1 MGRILYDS
9 LPMRNSI
16 AVRNLPL
23 ASFIWCLLTRA
34 VPKLMSQL
42 YEESIFI
49 SIGHREFQIP
59 RDILTDAG
67 NSPNYFS
74 LGFGALFSSKDEVFP
89 GIDREGLLRPPSL
102 LPPSVPNRSADT
114 FAELLR
120 LLQGYPVDIR
130 NETHRQDLLRDARYF
145 HFKGLE
151 QRLIPHHISYNPI
164 RGIDEITIRLENIQK
179 SGVSIN
185 HTVDADDGDAPTGT
199 VNYARPY
206 VDERPAQLILEIAGQ
221 TTRLH
226 FTPEGPRVEF
236 FRDTR
241 TRFTKLLEVIA
252 TKLGMPPTTQPLGLL
267 MASGGAD
274 SKIATPGTTP
284 LSDEDFVKAIITSE
298 TAVTLNGE
306 DYDTSK
312 IQDPGTADGV
322 NDKSRKRRR
331 TDGADDTPTSW
342 IIDAGQWRLS
352 IQKAAGGN
360 SAVECVLQAVQIN
373 ALTCES
379 GRNRRRGFLG
389 Q

>member
-1 MGRILYDS
+1 
-9 LPMRNSI
+9 
-16 AVRNLPL
+16 
-23 ASFIWCLLTRA
+23 
-34 VPKLMSQL
+34 MSQL

-120 LLQGYPVDIR
+120 LLQGYPVNIR

-185 HTVDADDGDAPTGT
+185 HSIDTDDSDAPTGT

-206 VDERPAQLILEIAGQ
+206 VDERPAQLILEIACQ

-274 SKIATPGTTP
+274 SKVATPGTTP
-284 LSDEDFVKAIITSE
+284 LSDEDFVKATISSE

-306 DYDTSK
+306 DYDTSQ
-312 IQDPGTADGV
+312 IQNSESPDGV

-331 TDGADDTPTSW
+331 TDGAENSPTSW